1 MAGFYKTLLLLR
13 KNNKAVWAGEAAGTT
28 HMVKTSGDKNLVGFL
43 RKQDEQEVLVLL
55 NMTRGTVN
63 FELDDEQ
70 VHGKFTNIFTG
81 ETIDLSAN
89 KQIELYAWGYL
100 VLEK

>member
-1 MAGFYKTLLLLR
+1 M
-13 KNNKAVWAGEAAGTT
+13 
-28 HMVKTSGDKNLVGFL
+28 
-43 RKQDEQEVLVLL
+43 LVLL

-81 ETIDLSAN
+81 ETVDLSVN
-89 KQIELYAWGYL
+89 KQIELDAWGYF
-100 VLEK
+100 VVEK